1 MKWRQSDT
9 PAMEMERVKKKLFVA
24 RTTEEETATTAMNE
38 TELDEIADDQGK
50 KRRTWTVFI

>member
-1 MKWRQSDT
+1 
-9 PAMEMERVKKKLFVA
+9 MEMERVKKKLFVA
-24 RTTEEETATTAMNE
+24 RTTEEEAATTAMNE